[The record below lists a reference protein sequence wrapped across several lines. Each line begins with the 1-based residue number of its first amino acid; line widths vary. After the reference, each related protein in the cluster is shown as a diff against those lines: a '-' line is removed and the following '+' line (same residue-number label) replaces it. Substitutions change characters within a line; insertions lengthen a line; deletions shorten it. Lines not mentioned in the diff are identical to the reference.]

1 MRRHGRL
8 PVLAGTVAGVAAA
21 AALTLLQP
29 STYRADAS
37 IALVRQGQ
45 LPGDDPALAQAAEA
59 AAELFHSRA
68 VAEPAIA
75 NLRLEESADEL
86 LDRIDIESRSD
97 SSLVRVEVDA
107 PSKGEA
113 RRTAQEVTE
122 LATVLFN
129 DRFGPETVASIW
141 ETARAADDPVSP
153 KPARNLA
160 LGTLAGALL
169 GQLLQLWRR
178 RARVVVAAPA
188 SPEPIPAP
196 AGNLEPV
203 PETVPGP
210 EPEPVLEPEPEPVPV
225 RPFAEPRLGEW
236 TLRDVELL
244 LGEHGPAFP
253 ERLEEL
259 GFYLESFRG
268 VAESDGRLPGG
279 VEAIV
284 EDVFGPLISHARST
298 SAA

>member
-1 MRRHGRL
+1 MSRDSRL
-8 PVLAGTVAGVAAA
+8 PVLAGAAA
-21 AALTLLQP
+21 GLAVAVVLTLLQS

-37 IALVRQGQ
+37 IALARQGQ
-45 LPGDDPALAQAAEA
+45 PPGDDPALARAAEA
-59 AAELFHSRA
+59 AVELFRSRA

-196 AGNLEPV
+196 VGNLEPV
-203 PETVPGP
+203 PETVPGS

-244 LGEHGPAFP
+244 LAEHGPAFP

-268 VAESDGRLPGG
+268 VAESDGGLPGG

-284 EDVFGPLISHARST
+284 EDVFGPLISRARST